1 MDEPQFE
8 VRGGAGPY
16 EVAAIVAAVN
26 RVLAEEEVKAVRP
39 PPRRQHP
46 WVLIGRMRQPPP
58 PLYTA
63 PVGAADGW
71 GLDVP
76 DGDAGA

>member
-1 MDEPQFE
+1 MAEPEIE

-16 EVAAIVAAVN
+16 EVAAIVAAVS

-46 WVLIGRMRQPPP
+46 WVLVGRMRQPP

-63 PVGAADGW
+63 PVTAADGW

-76 DGDAGA
+76 ADEARG

>member
-1 MDEPQFE
+1 MADPHYE

-16 EVAAIVAAVN
+16 EVAAIVTAVT
-26 RVLAEEEVKAVRP
+26 RVVAEEQVKGVRP

-46 WVLIGRMRQPPP
+46 WVLVGRIRQPPP

-76 DGDAGA
+76 DDAARG